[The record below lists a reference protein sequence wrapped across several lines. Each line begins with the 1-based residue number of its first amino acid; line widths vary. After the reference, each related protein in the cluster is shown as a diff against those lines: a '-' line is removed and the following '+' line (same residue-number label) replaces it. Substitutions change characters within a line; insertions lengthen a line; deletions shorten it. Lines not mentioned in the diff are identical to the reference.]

1 VGLKSGHDD
10 TLAAVKG
17 PDPAPSSQQRGRPTD
32 ASINA
37 SLAQSEPGHW
47 YGSEP
52 PPPDEDPLIGKVLAN
67 TYSVVRILGE
77 GGMGRVYEAQHTR
90 IAGKRYALKALH
102 PEFAR
107 RKDVLVRFQREV
119 EAAASISSPHVVGV
133 YDVDVTEDGQPYL
146 VSELLEGAELGK
158 YLDEHGAMTVGFAVR
173 IARQICKAL
182 DAAHVKGIVHRD
194 MKPEN
199 VFLTGELHDPTIKVL
214 DFGISRLETSAG
226 NTVTKTGFII
236 GTPSYM
242 PPEQAKGLRVDT
254 RADVYSVGAILY
266 HCVTGK
272 IPFDRADATATLAA
286 VLTEEP
292 ERPRSIK
299 PELPEAFELVVQ
311 KAMAREPEARY
322 QTMAELESA
331 LAPFDEIELI
341 KPEVSGRVRM
351 TQSSLADAANAA
363 REIAEARPQL
373 LLLGIVTLFVGLF
386 GIAGAIGGVVRL
398 VRGTAALSAVEVLVV
413 LLVLVAALAT
423 PTVLLLRH
431 VHRTTW
437 RNTAK
442 VVQLARTLRVPV
454 VVGLAAYG
462 LAAAVLHATESL
474 LLRSGGGIAWP
485 FWDTLLPVVGIGTGI
500 TVLVGSRPSD
510 RPGARIGPV
519 GAFCLG
525 ASAITMTM
533 LLGIAFRD
541 TPTMPAA
548 VAASGD
554 QATPAGIGSSPAPS
568 GSTSARPKGTT
579 PSTAA
584 ANDTPPP
591 AATVGEDAFTA
602 WKDRVVEPMRLG
614 RWKDAMDGVDVVMQL
629 DPNAPRDKN
638 VQAGIIDL
646 AVKACLQGGDL
657 EKRMMALLTER
668 MGAYGV
674 DILFELVAT
683 KGGTQ
688 AAERAAYALR
698 DEGLRAKGS
707 PDMRIAFDLR
717 NARSCEDK
725 QALFVRARDEGN
737 YRTLRELETIGQRG
751 LCRELRNDDTY
762 KAAKRA
768 IMDRR

>member
-1 VGLKSGHDD
+1 VS
-10 TLAAVKG
+10 
-17 PDPAPSSQQRGRPTD
+17 RGRPTG
-32 ASINA
+32 ASVGAA
-37 SLAQSEPGHW
+37 SVQGEEGHW

-52 PPPDEDPLIGKVLAN
+52 PPPDEDPLVGKVLAN
-67 TYSVVRILGE
+67 TYQVVRILGE

-133 YDVDVTEDGQPYL
+133 YYVDVTEDGQPYL
-146 VSELLEGAELGK
+146 VSELLQGTELGK
-158 YLDEHGAMTVGFAVR
+158 YLDDRGAIAVGFAVR

-199 VFLTGELHDPTIKVL
+199 VFLCGDVHDPVIKVL

-254 RADVYSVGAILY
+254 RADVYSLGAILY

-292 ERPRSIK
+292 ERPRSIR
-299 PELPEAFELVVQ
+299 PELPEALELVVQ

-322 QTMAELESA
+322 QTMAELDAA

-341 KPEVSGRVRM
+341 KPEVSGRVRL
-351 TQSSLADAANAA
+351 TQSSLADAAQAA

-373 LLLGIVTLFVGLF
+373 LMLGIVALFVGLF

-398 VRGTAALSAVEVLVV
+398 VRGTPTLSGVEVVVV

-431 VHRTTW
+431 LHRTTW

-442 VVQLARTLRVPV
+442 VVQLVRTLRVPV
-454 VVGLAAYG
+454 IVALAAYG
-462 LAAAVLHATESL
+462 LAAAALRATESL
-474 LLRSGGGIAWP
+474 FLRSGAGIAWP
-485 FWDTLLPVVGIGTGI
+485 FWDTLLPVVGIGTGLA
-500 TVLVGSRPSD
+500 VLLTSRASEK
-510 RPGARIGPV
+510 PGARIGPV
-519 GAFCLG
+519 GGFSIG
-525 ASAITMTM
+525 ASAVVFTM
-533 LLGIAFRD
+533 LLGLALRD
-541 TPTMPAA
+541 APPMSA
-548 VAASGD
+548 VAA
-554 QATPAGIGSSPAPS
+554 P
-568 GSTSARPKGTT
+568 
-579 PSTAA
+579 AA
-584 ANDTPPP
+584 AEAPVEGSAPARAPGQPASTGKAPAPPP
-591 AATVGEDAFTA
+591 ANDKPPPTPAVGEDAFSA
-602 WKDRVVEPMRLG
+602 WKERVVEPMRLG
-614 RWKDAMDGVDVVMQL
+614 RWKDAVDGVEVVLGL
-629 DPNAPRDKN
+629 DPNAPKDKN
-638 VQAGIIDL
+638 VQLGIIDL
-646 AVKACLQGGDL
+646 AVKACLQGGEL
-657 EKRMMALLTER
+657 EKRMLALLTEK
-668 MGAYGV
+668 MGTYGV
-674 DILFELVAT
+674 DVLFEIVAT

-688 AAERAAYALR
+688 AAERAAYLLR
-698 DEGLRAKGS
+698 DETLRAKGS
-707 PDMRIAFDLR
+707 PDTQLAFDLR
-717 NARSCEDK
+717 AARSCDDK
-725 QALFVRARDEGN
+725 RALFARAHDQGD

-751 LCRELRNDDTY
+751 MCRELRNDDDY

-768 IMDRR
+768 ILDRR